1 MYPASFAEQIN
12 AWTCDVSQVATTATA
27 SDASG
32 VVHEFLTG
40 AGQTAL
46 LNQHQA
52 SETAFT
58 KGVEQMRQDVQ
69 TCVLL
74 LGQYSTMYGLYP
86 ASARGGHRTV
96 KCIQWM
102 KSIGDSFD
110 VETCQEVQ
118 AEFSALFEA
127 AGSSSSSTDS
137 SRMRQHHVF
146 NVHFQMESWGQQLNM
161 RLQTVYDQMMADSM
175 SGLASSSPVDRLAE
189 LRSGLGADGNGTQD
203 QFTAVVARKLCQMM
217 KRQVTTVFFFCFF
230 LLLCFSTM
238 ACKRR
243 KRWPCNFSR
252 IT

>member
-58 KGVEQMRQDVQ
+58 KGLEQMRQDVQ

-74 LGQYSTMYGLYP
+74 LGHYSTMYGLYP

-127 AGSSSSSTDS
+127 AGSSSTDS

-146 NVHFQMESWGQQLNM
+146 NVHCQMESWGQQLNM

-189 LRSGLGADGNGTQD
+189 LRSGLGAGGTGTQD
-203 QFTAVVARKLCQMM
+203 QFTAVVARKLFQMM
-217 KRQVTTVFFFCFF
+217 KRQVTWFFCAA
-230 LLLCFSTM
+230 LRWHL
-238 ACKRR
+238 ACKRC
-243 KRWPCNFSR
+243 KSWPCIFQE
-252 IT
+252 